1 MKTIHVKDSF
11 STGLESSL
19 EGPIT
24 QINLM
29 DGCLGFGGF
38 GEVFEVVGLNGKQ
51 SKLPLVAKVLYTGK
65 ERNYQNVIALQ
76 KLVKN
81 ETSELKK
88 AKQSFF
94 DIYPSLIAL
103 PLLSFQGEKDSKAI
117 KGYLSLDLNKLGFL
131 NAETFFKTNSDN
143 WVQLQNRPLFFKY
156 KIAYALAKGCSFLRK
171 KHFIHA
177 DITPDNLFL
186 HTTAPLCALIDFDS
200 GAIISSFND
209 VPTTDGKHYSEWEA
223 PELTCDDPKINKLTA
238 FADDWAL
245 AITLHRI
252 LTGWNAFFTKYCS
265 YSALE
270 KWSKMYDETPGLQW
284 PKISDKPPYANLFN
298 KEGLAYMDIYVKC
311 YEPIDAAIKKGFQ
324 TSFVKGSVDYLKRWD
339 SNKWVA
345 ILEKSIENCKSNTA
359 KTAIDYFEKMEQT
372 IRGKFPDEQVNTKV
386 FPLLN
391 TKNTNFPKIAKKFTE
406 SHKEVS
412 TSSTPPLSPSKQLM
426 DSYIEELLPDLI
438 SGKVSIGMHKGYI
451 SKYARE
457 NGFDAKQYLNNL
469 QDFVGLFK
477 DSTKDKVI
485 TQLEYSSLLLQGKI
499 INIKKD
505 TIDKFL
511 KPYKRK

>member
-1 MKTIHVKDSF
+1 MKTIQVKDSF
-11 STGLESSL
+11 STGLDSSL
-19 EGPIT
+19 EGSIT
-24 QINLM
+24 QINLK

-88 AKQSFF
+88 TKQYFF

-103 PLLSFQGEKDSKAI
+103 PLLSFQGDIDRKAI

-131 NAETFFKTNSDN
+131 NAETFFKTNSDH

-171 KHFIHA
+171 IHFIHA

-200 GAIISSFND
+200 GAIITSFND
-209 VPTTDGKHYSEWEA
+209 APTTEGKHYSEWEA
-223 PELTCDDPKINKLTA
+223 PELTCDNPKINKLTA

-270 KWSKMYDETPGLQW
+270 KWRKMYDETPELQW
-284 PKISDKPPYANLFN
+284 PKISDKPAYANLFN
-298 KEGLAYMDIYVKC
+298 KDGLAYMDIYMKC
-311 YEPIDAAIKKGFQ
+311 YEPIDTAIKKGFQ
-324 TSFVKGSVDYLKRWD
+324 TSFVKGSIDYLKRWD

-345 ILEKSIENCKSNTA
+345 ILEKSIENCKPNTA

-372 IRGKFPDEQVNTKV
+372 VRGKFPDEQVNAKV

-391 TKNTNFPKIAKKFTE
+391 TKSTNVLKNAQKPIVF
-406 SHKEVS
+406 HNEVS
-412 TSSTPPLSPSKQLM
+412 TSSTTPLSPTKRLM

-438 SGKVSIGMHKGYI
+438 NGKVSIGMHKGFI

-457 NGFDAKQYLNNL
+457 NGFEAEQYLKDL
-469 QDFVGLFK
+469 QDFVKLFK
-477 DSTKDKVI
+477 ESIKDKVV
-485 TQLEYSSLLLQGKI
+485 TQLEYTSFILQGKML
-499 INIKKD
+499 NIKREV
-505 TIDKFL
+505 IDQFL
-511 KPYKRK
+511 KTYKRK